1 LTEEFS
7 LERLWN
13 LLQLASVLRVSS
25 SFRSFPF
32 FRLLE
37 DFCHFRFYSSLSLAP
52 QIIGNGVEEE
62 GKGQGKKGRQGQ
74 NGGGRG

>member
-1 LTEEFS
+1 MS
-7 LERLWN
+7 AHRPI
-13 LLQLASVLRVSS
+13 S

-37 DFCHFRFYSSLSLAP
+37 DIFFLFRFYSSLSLAL